1 MILQY
6 LVSLLKSTDF
16 ECLMNA
22 AGTIGTIVCDFKINQ
37 IIHQNLIYF

>member
-6 LVSLLKSTDF
+6 LVSLIKSTDF

-22 AGTIGTIVCDFKINQ
+22 AGTIGTIVRFKISQ
-37 IIHQNLIYF
+37 IIQ